1 MHEDY
6 MKNSTLY
13 DDDDDD
19 WEDVSKLFPK
29 EKKMDVNRNHL
40 VTDVVYNGM
49 SEEDRKAYIPVP
61 EELNRAARR
70 KLGIN
75 QEVKVSFIS
84 NGKLSKWARKMRK
97 ERKAA

>member
-1 MHEDY
+1 
-6 MKNSTLY
+6 
-13 DDDDDD
+13 
-19 WEDVSKLFPK
+19 
-29 EKKMDVNRNHL
+29 MDVDRNHL

-49 SEEDRKAYIPVP
+49 SEEDRKAYLPVP

-75 QEVKVSFIS
+75 QEARVSFIS

-97 ERKAA
+97 ERSAA